1 MSENISELSP
11 RQKLAKEKRMLQA
24 EMKLKVLVMEL
35 EAQLAKARQDLAD
48 TQQEIRQARSG
59 GGNGS
64 NQ

>member
-24 EMKLKVLVMEL
+24 EMKLRLKVMEL

-48 TQQEIRQARSG
+48 KQQEIRQARSG

>member
-24 EMKLKVLVMEL
+24 EMKLKVRVMEL

-48 TQQEIRQARSG
+48 KQQEIRQARSG

>member
-24 EMKLKVLVMEL
+24 EMKLKVRVMEL

-48 TQQEIRQARSG
+48 KQQEIRQARG
-59 GGNGS
+59 GGSGS

>member
-24 EMKLKVLVMEL
+24 ETKLKVKVMEL

-48 TQQEIRQARSG
+48 KQLEIRQARSG

>member
-1 MSENISELSP
+1 MSENISERSP

-24 EMKLKVLVMEL
+24 EMKLKVRVMEL

-48 TQQEIRQARSG
+48 KQQEIRQARSG

>member
-24 EMKLKVLVMEL
+24 EMKLKVRVMEL
-35 EAQLAKARQDLAD
+35 EAQLAKARQDLANK
-48 TQQEIRQARSG
+48 QQEIRQARSG

>member
-24 EMKLKVLVMEL
+24 EMKLKVRVMEL

-48 TQQEIRQARSG
+48 KQLEIEQRG
-59 GGNGS
+59 GGCGS

>member
-11 RQKLAKEKRMLQA
+11 RQKLTQEKRRLQA
-24 EMKLKVLVMEL
+24 EMKLKVRVMEL

-48 TQQEIRQARSG
+48 KQQEIRQARSG

>member
-11 RQKLAKEKRMLQA
+11 RQKLAKEKRLLQA
-24 EMKLKVLVMEL
+24 ETKLKLKVMEL

-48 TQQEIRQARSG
+48 KQQEIRQARSG

>member
-24 EMKLKVLVMEL
+24 ETKLKLRVMEL
-35 EAQLAKARQDLAD
+35 EVKLAKAKKDLAD
-48 TQQEIRQARSG
+48 KQQEIEQRG
-59 GGNGS
+59 GGCGS

>member
-11 RQKLAKEKRMLQA
+11 RQKLAKEKRLLQA
-24 EMKLKVLVMEL
+24 EMKLRLKVMEL

-48 TQQEIRQARSG
+48 KQQEIRQARSG

-64 NQ
+64 N

>member
-24 EMKLKVLVMEL
+24 ETKLKVKVMEL

-48 TQQEIRQARSG
+48 KQQETRQARG
-59 GGNGS
+59 GASGS

>member
-11 RQKLAKEKRMLQA
+11 RQKLAKEKRLLQA
-24 EMKLKVLVMEL
+24 EMKLKVRVMEL

-48 TQQEIRQARSG
+48 KQQEIRQARSG

>member
-11 RQKLAKEKRMLQA
+11 RQKLAKEKRLLQA
-24 EMKLKVLVMEL
+24 EMKLRLKVMEL
-35 EAQLAKARQDLAD
+35 EAQLVKAKKALAD
-48 TQQEIRQARSG
+48 KQQEIEQRG